1 LIRTCVNRLLR
12 FALEFGS
19 KRFPDVFSGLS
30 EWISKLYFPW
40 KVDVFPRAY
49 RGKFPFPVPGNN
61 QKGGGNLMSNIF
73 STDFAGRNFSLKTN
87 YVAAQADGSMLVYY
101 GDTVVLVTVVSL
113 KSVREGVDFLP
124 LTVDYQ
130 EKTFAAGKI
139 PGGFFK
145 REGRNNEREVL
156 TSRIIDRAIRPL
168 FPKGYYSETQVVAT
182 VLSVDKENDSDVA
195 AMIGASAA
203 LEISD
208 VPFKGPIAGV
218 RIGRING
225 ALVANASPEQMQ
237 ESELNLFLVGRKVTS
252 GKEGR
257 PYDVELVMME
267 GEAKEVAEDVIVDAI
282 KFGLESVRPVIDLQD
297 QVRAAIGKAKR
308 SVEEEAADEELIERV
323 RAEAL
328 PGLKEG
334 YSLPRKLERYSKLG
348 DVRAAVIK
356 TIGDGDAAI
365 SKKVAAIIEN
375 IESRILR
382 DMIIQEK
389 KRIDGRSST
398 DIRAISSEVGVLP
411 RAHGSALF
419 NRGETQALAVLTLG
433 TSSDEQRMDYIAGEE
448 RRSFLLHY
456 NFPPY
461 SVGEAK
467 SLRSPGRREIGHGAL
482 ARKALVPILPSPETF
497 PYTIRI
503 VSEILS
509 SNGSSSM
516 ATVCGGIMCLM
527 DGGVPVKDIV
537 AGIAMGLLKEGDEV
551 VILSDILG
559 DEDHAGDM
567 DFKVCGT
574 EKGVTAMQMDIKI
587 DGLTEDILRKALAQA
602 REGRM
607 HIIGKIRET
616 MSAPRSDISLY
627 APRITTV
634 KVKED
639 QVRTV
644 IGSGGKN
651 IRQIISE
658 TGVTIDVEDD
668 GTVTIASA
676 DAEAAARAVAMV
688 KWLTEEA
695 EVGKIYRGTVKKI
708 VDFGAFVEILPGT
721 EGLLHIS
728 QIAKE
733 RIAKVTDVLREG
745 DEVMVKVLEVDKS
758 GKIRL
763 SRKEALGTEST

>member
-1 LIRTCVNRLLR
+1 
-12 FALEFGS
+12 
-19 KRFPDVFSGLS
+19 
-30 EWISKLYFPW
+30 
-40 KVDVFPRAY
+40 
-49 RGKFPFPVPGNN
+49 
-61 QKGGGNLMSNIF
+61 MSNIF
-73 STDFAGRNFSLKTN
+73 STDFAGRNISLKTD
-87 YVAAQADGSMLVYY
+87 YVAGQADGSMLVYY
-101 GDTVVLVTVVSL
+101 GDTVVLVTAVSL
-113 KSVREGVDFLP
+113 KSAREGVDFLP

-130 EKTFAAGKI
+130 EMTFAAGKI

-145 REGRNNEREVL
+145 REGRPNEREIL

-168 FPKGYYSETQVVAT
+168 FPKEYFYETQVVAT
-182 VLSVDKENDSDVA
+182 VLSVDKENDSDVT
-195 AMIGASAA
+195 AMIGASAT
-203 LEISD
+203 LEMSNI
-208 VPFKGPIAGV
+208 PFKGPIAGARV
-218 RIGRING
+218 GRING
-225 ALVANASPEQMQ
+225 EFVCNAPADKMQ
-237 ESELNLFLVGRKVTS
+237 ESELNIFLVGRKVTPSKS
-252 GKEGR
+252 GKS
-257 PYDVELVMME
+257 YDVELVMME
-267 GEAKEVAEDVIVDAI
+267 GEAKEVEESIIIEAI
-282 KFGLESVRPVIDLQD
+282 KFGLETIRPAIDVQD
-297 QVRAAIGKAKR
+297 KMREAVGKEKKPLEK
-308 SVEEEAADEELIERV
+308 VVPDEELVARV
-323 RAEAL
+323 SAEAL
-328 PGLKEG
+328 AGLKEG
-334 YSLPRKLERYSKLG
+334 YSMPRKLERYGKL
-348 DVRAAVIK
+348 DSVREAVIK
-356 TIGDGDAAI
+356 NIGSDDALLC
-365 SKKVAAIIEN
+365 KKIAAIIE
-375 IESRILR
+375 ELERHILR
-382 DMIIQEK
+382 DMIIQKK

-398 DIRAISSEVGVLP
+398 DIRPISAEVGVLP

-419 NRGETQALAVLTLG
+419 NRGETQALVALTLG
-433 TSSDEQRMDYIAGEE
+433 TSSDEQRMDYIGGEE
-448 RRSFLLHY
+448 MRSFLLHY

-461 SVGEAK
+461 CVGEAK
-467 SLRSPGRREIGHGAL
+467 PLRSPGRREIGHGAL
-482 ARKALVPILPSPETF
+482 ARKALIPVLPSSEVF

-516 ATVCGGIMCLM
+516 ATVCGGILSLM
-527 DGGVPVKDIV
+527 DAGVPVKDIV
-537 AGIAMGLLKEGDEV
+537 AGIAMGLLKEGDKV

-587 DGLTEDILRKALAQA
+587 DGLTEDILRAALTQA
-602 REGRM
+602 KEGRIF
-607 HIIGKIRET
+607 IIGKLRET
-616 MSAPRSDISLY
+616 LAAPRADISLY

-639 QVRTV
+639 QVRNV

-668 GTVTIASA
+668 GTVTIASS

-733 RIAKVTDVLREG
+733 RINKVTDVLKEG
-745 DEVMVKVLEVDKS
+745 DEVMVKVLEMDKQ

-763 SRKEALGTEST
+763 SRKDALGAEVK

>member
-1 LIRTCVNRLLR
+1 
-12 FALEFGS
+12 
-19 KRFPDVFSGLS
+19 
-30 EWISKLYFPW
+30 
-40 KVDVFPRAY
+40 
-49 RGKFPFPVPGNN
+49 
-61 QKGGGNLMSNIF
+61 MSNLF
-73 STDFAGRNFSLKTN
+73 STDFAGRNISLKAN
-87 YVAAQADGSMLVYY
+87 YVAAQADGAILVYY
-101 GDTVVLVTVVSL
+101 GDTVVLVTAVSL
-113 KSVREGVDFLP
+113 KSVRDGVDFLP

-130 EKTFAAGKI
+130 EMTFAAGKI

-145 REGRNNEREVL
+145 REGRPNEREIL
-156 TSRIIDRAIRPL
+156 TSRIIDRSIRPL
-168 FPKGYYSETQVVAT
+168 FPNGYYSETQIVAT
-182 VLSVDKENDSDVA
+182 LLSVDRENDPDVA
-195 AMIGASAA
+195 SMVAASAA
-203 LEISD
+203 LGISD
-208 VPFKGPIAGV
+208 IPFKGPIAGV
-218 RIGRING
+218 RVGRING
-225 ALVANASPEQMQ
+225 ELVANASSEQMK
-237 ESELNLFLVGRKVTS
+237 ESEMNLFLVGRKVAP
-252 GKEGR
+252 GKSGR

-267 GEAKEVAEDVIVDAI
+267 GEAKEIPEDIIVDAI
-282 KFGLESVRPVIDLQD
+282 KFGLEAVRPVIDLQD
-297 QVRAAIGKAKR
+297 KIQAEIGKTKR
-308 SVEEEAADEELIERV
+308 PVAEVAPDEELIARV

-328 PGLKEG
+328 AGLKEG

-348 DVRAAVIK
+348 DVRETVIK
-356 TIGDGDAAI
+356 NIGGDDGVLC
-365 SKKVAAIIEN
+365 KKVAAIIEH

-382 DMIIQEK
+382 DMILQDK

-398 DIRAISSEVGVLP
+398 DIRPISSEIGVLP

-419 NRGETQALAVLTLG
+419 NRGETQALAALTLG
-433 TSSDEQRMDYIAGEE
+433 TSADEQRMDYVGGEE
-448 RRSFLLHY
+448 TRSFILHY
-456 NFPPY
+456 NFPPF

-467 SLRSPGRREIGHGAL
+467 GQRSPGRREIGHGAL
-482 ARKALVPILPSPETF
+482 ARKALVPVLPPPETF

-516 ATVCGGIMCLM
+516 ATVCGGILCLM

-537 AGIAMGLLKEGDEV
+537 AGIAMGLLKEGDEI

-602 REGRM
+602 REGRI

-616 MSAPRSDISLY
+616 LTAPRADTSKY

-639 QVRTV
+639 QVRNV

-733 RIAKVTDVLREG
+733 RIAKVTDVLQEG
-745 DEVMVKVLEVDKS
+745 DEVMVKVLEIDKS

-763 SRKEALGTEST
+763 SRKEAVGAEVK

>member
-1 LIRTCVNRLLR
+1 MSN
-12 FALEFGS
+12 
-19 KRFPDVFSGLS
+19 VFS
-30 EWISKLYFPW
+30 
-40 KVDVFPRAY
+40 A
-49 RGKFPFPVPGNN
+49 
-61 QKGGGNLMSNIF
+61 
-73 STDFAGRNFSLKTN
+73 DFAGRNISLKAN
-87 YVAAQADGSMLVYY
+87 YVAAQADGAVLVYY
-101 GDTVVLVTVVSL
+101 GDTVVLVTAVSL
-113 KSVREGVDFLP
+113 KSTREGVDFLP

-130 EKTFAAGKI
+130 EMTFAAGKI

-145 REGRNNEREVL
+145 REGRPNEREIL
-156 TSRIIDRAIRPL
+156 TSRVIDRAIRPL
-168 FPKGYYSETQVVAT
+168 FPKGYFSETQLVAT
-182 VLSVDKENDSDVA
+182 LLSVDKENDPDVA
-195 AMIGASAA
+195 SLIGASAA
-203 LEISD
+203 LGISD
-208 VPFKGPIAGV
+208 IPFKGPIAGV
-218 RIGRING
+218 RVGRING
-225 ALVANASPEQMQ
+225 EFVANMCPEKMK
-237 ESELNLFLVGRKVTS
+237 ESEMSLFLVGRKVTPGTS
-252 GKEGR
+252 GR

-267 GEAKEVAEDVIVDAI
+267 GEAKEVPEDIIVDAI
-282 KFGLESVRPVIDLQD
+282 KFGLESIRPVIDLQD
-297 QVRAAIGKAKR
+297 QIQASIGKVKR
-308 SVEEEAADEELIERV
+308 PVEEPVPDEELVARV
-323 RAEAL
+323 REEAL

-334 YSLPRKLERYSKLG
+334 YAMPRKLERYSKLG
-348 DVRAAVIK
+348 DVRAEVIK
-356 TIGDGDAAI
+356 NIGGDDAVL
-365 SKKVAAIIEN
+365 SKKVAGIIEN
-375 IESRILR
+375 LESRILR
-382 DMIIQEK
+382 DMIIQDK
-389 KRIDGRSST
+389 KRIDGRSSV
-398 DIRAISSEVGVLP
+398 DIRPISSEAGVLP

-419 NRGETQALAVLTLG
+419 SRGETQALAALTLG
-433 TSSDEQRMDYIAGEE
+433 TSADEQRMDYVGGEE
-448 RRSFLLHY
+448 IRTFLLHY
-456 NFPPY
+456 NFPPF

-467 SLRSPGRREIGHGAL
+467 MLRSPGRREIGHGAL
-482 ARKALVPILPSPETF
+482 ARKALVPVLPSPEEF

-516 ATVCGGIMCLM
+516 ATVCGGILCLM

-537 AGIAMGLLKEGDEV
+537 AGIAMGLLKEGNEI

-616 MSAPRSDISLY
+616 LAAPRGDISQY

-695 EVGKIYRGTVKKI
+695 EIGKIYRGTVKKI

-733 RIAKVTDVLREG
+733 RIAKVTDVLQEG
-745 DEVMVKVLEVDKS
+745 DEVMVKVLEIDKS

-763 SRKEALGTEST
+763 SRKEALGAEV

>member
-1 LIRTCVNRLLR
+1 MSK
-12 FALEFGS
+12 EF
-19 KRFPDVFSGLS
+19 K
-30 EWISKLYFPW
+30 
-40 KVDVFPRAY
+40 
-49 RGKFPFPVPGNN
+49 
-61 QKGGGNLMSNIF
+61 
-73 STDFAGRNFSLKTN
+73 TDFAGRNFTIKTD
-87 YVAAQADGSMLVYY
+87 YVAAQADGSALVYY
-101 GDTVVLVTVVSL
+101 GDTVVLVTAVSL

-168 FPKGYYSETQVVAT
+168 FPKGYYSETQIIAT

-208 VPFKGPIAGV
+208 APFKGPIAGV
-218 RIGRING
+218 RVGRING
-225 ALVANASPEQMQ
+225 ELVANASAEKMQ
-237 ESELNLFLVGRKVTS
+237 ESELNLFLVGRKVTP
-252 GKEGR
+252 GKSGR

-267 GEAKEVAEDVIVDAI
+267 GEAKEVAEDIIIDAI
-282 KFGLESVRPVIDLQD
+282 KFGLETVRPIMDLQD
-297 QVRAAIGKAKR
+297 QMRKEVGKVKRPAAEAAPDEELVARVRAA
-308 SVEEEAADEELIERV
+308 
-323 RAEAL
+323 AL
-328 PGLKEG
+328 PGLNEG
-334 YSLPRKLERYSKLG
+334 YGMPRKLERYGKLS

-356 TIGDGDAAI
+356 EIGTGDAAL
-365 SKKVAAIIEN
+365 SKKIAAIIEHL
-375 IESRILR
+375 ESRILR
-382 DMIIQEK
+382 DMIIRDK

-398 DIRAISSEVGVLP
+398 DIRPISSEVGILP

-419 NRGETQALAVLTLG
+419 NRGETQALVAMTLG

-467 SLRSPGRREIGHGAL
+467 MMRSPGRREIGHGAL
-482 ARKALVPILPSPETF
+482 ARKALIPILPSAETF

-516 ATVCGGIMCLM
+516 ATVCGGILALM

-537 AGIAMGLLKEGDEV
+537 AGIAMGLLKEGEDI

-587 DGLTEDILRKALAQA
+587 DGLTEDILREALAQA
-602 REGRM
+602 REGRI

-616 MSAPRSDISLY
+616 MTAPRGDISLY

-639 QVRTV
+639 QVRMV

-668 GTVTIASA
+668 GTVTIASS

-733 RIAKVTDVLREG
+733 RIAKVTDVLQEG

-763 SRKEALGTEST
+763 SRKEALDAEAK

>member
-1 LIRTCVNRLLR
+1 
-12 FALEFGS
+12 
-19 KRFPDVFSGLS
+19 
-30 EWISKLYFPW
+30 
-40 KVDVFPRAY
+40 
-49 RGKFPFPVPGNN
+49 
-61 QKGGGNLMSNIF
+61 MSNIF
-73 STDFAGRNFSLKTN
+73 SADFAGRNISLKAN
-87 YVAAQADGSMLVYY
+87 YVAAQADGAILVYY
-101 GDTVVLVTVVSL
+101 GDTVVLVTAVSL
-113 KSVREGVDFLP
+113 KSAREGVDFLP

-130 EKTFAAGKI
+130 EMTFAAGKI

-145 REGRNNEREVL
+145 REGRPNEREIL

-168 FPKGYYSETQVVAT
+168 FPKGYFSETQLVAT
-182 VLSVDKENDSDVA
+182 LLSVDKDNDPDVA
-195 AMIGASAA
+195 SMIGASAA
-203 LEISD
+203 LGISD
-208 VPFKGPIAGV
+208 IPFKGPIAGV
-218 RIGRING
+218 RVGRING
-225 ALVANASPEQMQ
+225 ELVANACPEKMK
-237 ESELNLFLVGRKVTS
+237 ESEMSLFLVGRKVAGTS
-252 GKEGR
+252 GR

-267 GEAKEVAEDVIVDAI
+267 GEAKEVPEDVIVDAI
-282 KFGLESVRPVIDLQD
+282 KFGLEAVRPVIDLQD
-297 QVRAAIGKAKR
+297 QIQAAIGKAKR
-308 SVEEEAADEELIERV
+308 PVEETVLDEGLVARV

-334 YSLPRKLERYSKLG
+334 YSMARKLERYSKLG
-348 DVRAAVIK
+348 EVRETVIK
-356 TIGDGDAAI
+356 NIGGEDAVLC
-365 SKKVAAIIEN
+365 KKVAAIIEHL
-375 IESRILR
+375 ESRIIR

-398 DIRAISSEVGVLP
+398 DIRPISSEVGVLP

-419 NRGETQALAVLTLG
+419 NRGETQALAALTLG
-433 TSSDEQRMDYIAGEE
+433 TSADEQKMDYVSGEE
-448 RRSFLLHY
+448 IRTFLLHY
-456 NFPPY
+456 NFPPF

-467 SLRSPGRREIGHGAL
+467 GQRSPGRREIGHGAL
-482 ARKALVPILPSPETF
+482 ARKALVPVLPSPEEF

-516 ATVCGGIMCLM
+516 ATVCGGILCLM
-527 DGGVPVKDIV
+527 DGGVPVKDVV
-537 AGIAMGLLKEGDEV
+537 AGIAMGLLKEGDEI

-574 EKGVTAMQMDIKI
+574 ETGVTAMQMDIKI

-607 HIIGKIRET
+607 HIIGKIRGT
-616 MSAPRSDISLY
+616 LAASRSDISLY

-639 QVRTV
+639 QVRNV

-733 RIAKVTDVLREG
+733 RIAKVTDVLQEG
-745 DEVMVKVLEVDKS
+745 DEVVVKVLEIDKS

-763 SRKEALGTEST
+763 SRKEALGVEVK

>member
-1 LIRTCVNRLLR
+1 M
-12 FALEFGS
+12 
-19 KRFPDVFSGLS
+19 S
-30 EWISKLYFPW
+30 E
-40 KVDVFPRAY
+40 V
-49 RGKFPFPVPGNN
+49 
-61 QKGGGNLMSNIF
+61 F

-101 GDTVVLVTVVSL
+101 GDTVVLVTAVSL

-203 LEISD
+203 LEMSD
-208 VPFKGPIAGV
+208 APFKGPIAGV
-218 RIGRING
+218 RVGRING
-225 ALVANASPEQMQ
+225 DFVANASVEKMQ
-237 ESELNLFLVGRKVTS
+237 ESEMNLFLVGRKVTP
-252 GKEGR
+252 GKSGR

-267 GEAKEVAEDVIVDAI
+267 GEAKEVAEDIIVDAI
-282 KFGLESVRPVIDLQD
+282 NFGLEAVRPVIDLQD
-297 QVRAAIGKAKR
+297 KMRAEVGKAKR
-308 SVEEEAADEELIERV
+308 PVEEVAPDEELIARV

-334 YSLPRKLERYSKLG
+334 YSIARKLERYSKLG
-348 DVRAAVIK
+348 DVREAVIK
-356 TIGDGDAAI
+356 SIGAGDAAL
-365 SKKVAAIIEN
+365 SKKVAAIIEHL
-375 IESRILR
+375 ESRILR

-398 DIRAISSEVGVLP
+398 DIRPISSEVGVLP

-419 NRGETQALAVLTLG
+419 TRGETQALAVLTLG
-433 TSSDEQRMDYIAGEE
+433 TSADEQRMDYIAGEE

-467 SLRSPGRREIGHGAL
+467 PLRSPGRREIGHGAL

-503 VSEILS
+503 VSEIMA

-516 ATVCGGIMCLM
+516 ASVCGGILSLM

-537 AGIAMGLLKEGDEV
+537 AGIAMGLLKEGEEV

-602 REGRM
+602 RAGRI

-616 MSAPRSDISLY
+616 MTAPRGDISLY

-733 RIAKVTDVLREG
+733 RIAKVTDVLQEG
-745 DEVMVKVLEVDKS
+745 DEVMVKVLEVDKQ

-763 SRKEALGTEST
+763 SRKEAMGAEVK

>member
-1 LIRTCVNRLLR
+1 M
-12 FALEFGS
+12 E
-19 KRFPDVFSGLS
+19 
-30 EWISKLYFPW
+30 
-40 KVDVFPRAY
+40 
-49 RGKFPFPVPGNN
+49 GK
-61 QKGGGNLMSNIF
+61 LMSNLF
-73 STDFAGRNFSLKTN
+73 STDFVGRNISLKAN
-87 YVAAQADGSMLVYY
+87 YVAAQADGAMLVYY
-101 GDTVVLVTVVSL
+101 GDTVVLVTAVSL

-130 EKTFAAGKI
+130 EMTFAAGKF

-145 REGRNNEREVL
+145 REGRPNEREIL
-156 TSRIIDRAIRPL
+156 TSRIIDRSIRPL
-168 FPKGYYSETQVVAT
+168 FPKGYYSETQLIAT
-182 VLSVDKENDSDVA
+182 VLSVDKENDPDVA

-203 LEISD
+203 LGISD
-208 VPFKGPIAGV
+208 IPFKGPIACV
-218 RIGRING
+218 RVGRING
-225 ALVANASPEQMQ
+225 EMVANASPEKMK
-237 ESELNLFLVGRKVTS
+237 ESGMNLFLVGRKVTPGKS
-252 GKEGR
+252 GR
-257 PYDVELVMME
+257 SYDVELVMME
-267 GEAKEVAEDVIVDAI
+267 GEAKEVPEDIIVDAI
-282 KFGLESVRPVIDLQD
+282 KFGLEAVRPVIDLQD
-297 QVRAAIGKAKR
+297 KIQAEIGKVKR
-308 SVEEEAADEELIERV
+308 PVEEVAPDEELIARV

-334 YSLPRKLERYSKLG
+334 YILPRKLERYSKLG
-348 DVRAAVIK
+348 DVRETVIK
-356 TIGDGDAAI
+356 NIGGDDGVLC
-365 SKKVAAIIEN
+365 KKVAAIIEH

-382 DMIIQEK
+382 DMILQDK

-398 DIRAISSEVGVLP
+398 DIRPISSEVGVLP

-419 NRGETQALAVLTLG
+419 NRGETQALAALTLG
-433 TSSDEQRMDYIAGEE
+433 TSSDEQRMDYVGGEE
-448 RRSFLLHY
+448 TRSFILHY
-456 NFPPY
+456 NFPPF

-467 SLRSPGRREIGHGAL
+467 GQRSPGRREIGHGAL
-482 ARKALVPILPSPETF
+482 ARKALVPVLPPPETF

-516 ATVCGGIMCLM
+516 ATVCGGILCLM

-537 AGIAMGLLKEGDEV
+537 AGIAMGLLKEGDEI

-602 REGRM
+602 REGRI

-616 MSAPRSDISLY
+616 MTAPRADTSKY

-639 QVRTV
+639 QVRNV

-733 RIAKVTDVLREG
+733 RIAKVTDVLQEG

-763 SRKEALGTEST
+763 SRKEALDAENK